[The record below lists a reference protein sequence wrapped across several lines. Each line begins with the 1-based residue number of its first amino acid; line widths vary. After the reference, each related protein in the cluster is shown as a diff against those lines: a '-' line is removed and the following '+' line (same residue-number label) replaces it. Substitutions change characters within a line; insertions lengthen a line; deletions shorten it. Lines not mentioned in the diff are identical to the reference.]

1 MAILP
6 RVRAGS
12 SIARPPGL
20 FVLACAA
27 LPAACGQPDASPPDA
42 AAPDAGVDAPP
53 LDAAAD
59 GMPPGARILITW
71 TMLREGELLPCSE
84 FHASA
89 ASHYMSVVRFEV
101 PCDEHHVITDWLP
114 LDTYDVDVMLFEP
127 SSGATRLFF
136 ARPGVVLDE
145 PGATVYVPL
154 LFEVFDEPEDQ
165 LQAIFATARAYY
177 LASPLPH
184 AFPPPVTRTP
194 ASACC
199 LRPDGICA
207 PDLAAWA
214 HPTWTALGFAVAER
228 SRFHYELE
236 SSGTGAAATFTV
248 RATADYDCD
257 GVYRSHWITGT
268 VDATGAV
275 VGDDVVMSAT
285 AERDSPRA
293 AGRGRRRRCAYDPE
307 IRDLS

>member
-71 TMLREGELLPCSE
+71 TMLREWELLPCSE

-184 AFPPPVTRTP
+184 ALPPAAFDPT
-194 ASACC
+194 ASV
-199 LRPDGICA
+199 R
-207 PDLAAWA
+207 
-214 HPTWTALGFAVAER
+214 PTWRRGPIRPGRPSASRSPSGPDFTTSSSPPEPGPPRPSPSGPLRTTTATAC
-228 SRFHYELE
+228 
-236 SSGTGAAATFTV
+236 TGATGSPEPSTRPA
-248 RATADYDCD
+248 
-257 GVYRSHWITGT
+257 RS
-268 VDATGAV
+268 
-275 VGDDVVMSAT
+275 SAT
-285 AERDSPRA
+285 TW
-293 AGRGRRRRCAYDPE
+293 
-307 IRDLS
+307 